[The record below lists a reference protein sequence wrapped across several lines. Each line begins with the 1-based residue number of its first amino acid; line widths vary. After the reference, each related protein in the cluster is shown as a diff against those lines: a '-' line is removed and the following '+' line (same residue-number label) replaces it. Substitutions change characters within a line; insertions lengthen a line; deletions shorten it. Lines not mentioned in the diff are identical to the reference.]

1 MESEGHFLIS
11 ATTPHLIRRRRRCY
25 CRLKILSDW
34 RELAVSFSTS
44 LFSPSVLSS
53 FPFFLFLFLSSPPQ
67 RPSPR
72 SRSPRGAEVEVAGA
86 QRKRWRGLRVLRAE
100 LSSRCRQRPQL
111 RAYISEAGA
120 GTLPPALPYALSG
133 SSQARLPPP
142 TGSILG
148 RTRPSAWQITRDVWV
163 VPRRRPPRPER
174 SASRDAGVQSLES
187 SLLQGPE
194 LAEWAGLGA
203 SWRALALAR
212 RPGTRQRPPVLPG
225 SGRKRSRFLRH
236 I

>member
-1 MESEGHFLIS
+1 M
-11 ATTPHLIRRRRRCY
+11 
-25 CRLKILSDW
+25 
-34 RELAVSFSTS
+34 
-44 LFSPSVLSS
+44 
-53 FPFFLFLFLSSPPQ
+53 
-67 RPSPR
+67 
-72 SRSPRGAEVEVAGA
+72 AGA

-120 GTLPPALPYALSG
+120 GTLPPAPPYALSE

-142 TGSILG
+142 TGSISG
-148 RTRPSAWQITRDVWV
+148 RTRPSAWQITRDAWV

-187 SLLQGPE
+187 SLLQGVGRP
-194 LAEWAGLGA
+194 GA

-212 RPGTRQRPPVLPG
+212 RPGTRQRPPGLPG
-225 SGRKRSRFLRH
+225 SGRKRSSFLRH
-236 I
+236 V